1 MKSLLINKKI
11 VRVYDSID
19 EMPIINFQKYNKYLL
34 IDSGI
39 GSDADDIDAHIV
51 KIAKYIKSNNN
62 RKALQELQNMR
73 QNIYMVN
80 SEISPKYLAF
90 AALIHSV
97 DGKEVNDLSDDG
109 LRKIVAKVS
118 PVLTGKVA
126 VKLHTGEKGG
136 PNILPREWVKELL
149 ANDIKNASI
158 VETNTY
164 YPGDRDTT
172 AKHLDTLKVNGWTFA
187 PVDIMDADGTAM
199 IPVKGAKHIKE
210 ISVGKGL
217 LKYDSLLTLTHFKG
231 HTMGGFGG
239 SNKNISI
246 GCADAHTGKKQLH
259 AGATGQQWGITGR
272 EFMENMVDATK
283 GITDH
288 FKGHVCY
295 VNVLRRMSVDCD
307 CAGTSAEPPRVPDI
321 GIFAS
326 LDLLAVEQA
335 SVDAVYDLGEAS
347 APLRERI
354 ETRHGLRQL
363 SAMREIGLGS
373 ENYEIVDLD
382 KA

>member
-1 MKSLLINKKI
+1 MKRRVLIGGAMAAGVAAGLPIASAAPEKTGKA
-11 VRVYDSID
+11 VRAVAKVDDGSVVNVPLAKRTGPKSVVY
-19 EMPIINFQKYNKYLL
+19 FT
-34 IDSGI
+34 
-39 GSDADDIDAHIV
+39 
-51 KIAKYIKSNNN
+51 
-62 RKALQELQNMR
+62 R
-73 QNIYMVN
+73 
-80 SEISPKYLAF
+80 
-90 AALIHSV
+90 
-97 DGKEVNDLSDDG
+97 DLSADG

-118 PVLTGKVA
+118 SVLTGKVA

-149 ANDIKNASI
+149 ANDIKNATI

-246 GCADAHTGKKQLH
+246 GCASGKLGKQQIHQLP
-259 AGATGQQWGITGR
+259 GDGTWPGGPL
-272 EFMENMVDATK
+272 FMERMVEGGKA
-283 GITDH
+283 ITNH
-288 FKGHVCY
+288 FGQHITY
-295 VNVLRRMSVDCD
+295 INVLRNMSVDCD
-307 CAGTSAEPPRVPDI
+307 CAGLGAAAPTTPDL
-321 GIFAS
+321 GIIAS
-326 LDLLAVEQA
+326 TDILAVDQA
-335 SVDAVYDLGEAS
+335 SVDMVYALPEAQRRDLV
-347 APLRERI
+347 ERI
-354 ETRHGLRQL
+354 ESRSGLRQL
-363 SAMREIGLGS
+363 EYMKLQGMG
-373 ENYEIVDLD
+373 NNQYDLITV
-382 KA
+382 